1 MRHPKRSGIC
11 VLCLSL
17 FILTIILED
26 LAKSKNKCAL
36 LYKTTLLVYETM
48 NDMEANT
55 SKIQQLT
62 RVVRVFT
69 PGGPVNE
76 RALFAG
82 RIEQVVQVLSAISE
96 PGRHVIIYGER
107 GVGKTSL
114 ANVLGDF
121 LKAIDPDSR
130 PPARVNCNTQD
141 DYRSIWVKILR
152 EVGTPFED
160 ETWTLRH
167 PDPEDIRFALQQ
179 SSEEIPSVIIID
191 ELDRV
196 ENPDAISLLADT
208 VKTLSDH
215 AVDITL
221 LFVGV
226 ADSIDELIDDHRSV
240 ERALAQ
246 VRMPRMSMNEL
257 IEIVDN
263 GMTQLEMTIDGDARL
278 KIARL
283 SEGLPHYTHLL
294 AMHAAQRAVAD
305 DRDHIALA
313 DVNAAIQTAVETH
326 LLLSEYQSS
335 IRSPRAGNLYEQVL
349 IACALAPKDN
359 LGYFTASAVRQ
370 PLSLIMG
377 KRYEIPAFARHLK
390 RFSEPLSGVLVK
402 SGEPRRFV
410 YRFINPLLQ
419 PFAILAGISKKLV
432 SEEDTI
438 SVSEESP
445 TPSTNE
451 QQPLF

>member
-1 MRHPKRSGIC
+1 
-11 VLCLSL
+11 
-17 FILTIILED
+17 
-26 LAKSKNKCAL
+26 
-36 LYKTTLLVYETM
+36 
-48 NDMEANT
+48 MEANT
-55 SKIQQLT
+55 SKIQRLIL
-62 RVVRVFT
+62 VVRVFT

-76 RALFAG
+76 LALFAG
-82 RIEQVVQVLSAISE
+82 RSDQVLQVLSAVSE

-121 LKAIDPDSR
+121 LKYIDPDSR
-130 PPARVNCNTQD
+130 PPALVNCNTQD

-160 ETWTLRH
+160 EMWTLRH

-179 SSEEIPSVIIID
+179 SSEEMPSVIIID

-215 AVDITL
+215 AVGITL

-257 IEIVDN
+257 SEIVDN

-278 KIARL
+278 KMARL

-294 AMHAAQRAVAD
+294 AMHAAQRA
-305 DRDHIALA
+305 
-313 DVNAAIQTAVETH
+313 TA
-326 LLLSEYQSS
+326 
-335 IRSPRAGNLYEQVL
+335 
-349 IACALAPKDN
+349 
-359 LGYFTASAVRQ
+359 
-370 PLSLIMG
+370 
-377 KRYEIPAFARHLK
+377 
-390 RFSEPLSGVLVK
+390 
-402 SGEPRRFV
+402 
-410 YRFINPLLQ
+410 
-419 PFAILAGISKKLV
+419 
-432 SEEDTI
+432 TI
-438 SVSEESP
+438 VI
-445 TPSTNE
+445 T
-451 QQPLF
+451 